1 MRAKRSGQA
10 AKIRRRRW
18 GVVALVLAGLALC
31 LLAALPVQAARN
43 TKKYC
48 FPLDTAVWRISDVY
62 GKRIDPFTG
71 KPAFHSGLD
80 LACAEG
86 TAVRAVQDGVVT
98 AAAYSPS
105 YGNHLRILHPD
116 GCETRYAHL
125 QYLYVRPGEV
135 VQAGQTLGTV
145 GQTGRA
151 TGAHLHLELWQQ
163 LAVGHQAV
171 VAHGTAHGF
180 GDGGVKRRGHHVFAG
195 VAGGGGAAGQGGS
208 DALGAVFILG
218 GGLANGLDRGSGMV
232 GLADQLGHFV
242 ELHLIHQV
250 VPGVGLTILQGDGA
264 VQRHADEVIQI
275 LGKNKLW

>member
-1 MRAKRSGQA
+1 MRAKRGGQA

-48 FPLDTAVWRISDVY
+48 FPLDTAVWRVSDVY

-71 KPAFHSGLD
+71 KAAFHQGLD
-80 LACAEG
+80 LACAAG

-163 LAVGHQAV
+163 GAACDHLPVIEVTMTGFCMRTAGERLSPRQRFVLAVAGPAVNFALAGVWAVRLAQA
-171 VAHGTAHGF
+171 ATIRGSAFWAANLLTGLFNLLPIPPLDGAQMAAYAGALWRQKYGKCTQPAGNDCKTGTF
-180 GDGGVKRRGHHVFAG
+180 GVK
-195 VAGGGGAAGQGGS
+195 
-208 DALGAVFILG
+208 
-218 GGLANGLDRGSGMV
+218 
-232 GLADQLGHFV
+232 
-242 ELHLIHQV
+242 
-250 VPGVGLTILQGDGA
+250 
-264 VQRHADEVIQI
+264 
-275 LGKNKLW
+275 

>member
-1 MRAKRSGQA
+1 MKMAGTWLLGVTEQCLLWLGGQWVWTTRWKGLEKGPRAVLSA
-10 AKIRRRRW
+10 A
-18 GVVALVLAGLALC
+18 GVLVLAGLALC

-48 FPLDTAVWRISDVY
+48 FRLDTAVWRISDVY

-71 KPAFHSGLD
+71 KAAFHQGLD
-80 LACAEG
+80 LACAAG
-86 TAVRAVQDGVVT
+86 TAVRAVQGGVVT

-163 LAVGHQAV
+163 
-171 VAHGTAHGF
+171 
-180 GDGGVKRRGHHVFAG
+180 
-195 VAGGGGAAGQGGS
+195 GAAC
-208 DALGAVFILG
+208 DPAALLENA
-218 GGLANGLDRGSGMV
+218 
-232 GLADQLGHFV
+232 
-242 ELHLIHQV
+242 
-250 VPGVGLTILQGDGA
+250 P
-264 VQRHADEVIQI
+264 
-275 LGKNKLW
+275 

>member
-1 MRAKRSGQA
+1 MYAGKTERTGSKNTQTAVGRCGAGAGRAGTLPAGCTTGAGRAEYEK
-10 AKIRRRRW
+10 
-18 GVVALVLAGLALC
+18 VL
-31 LLAALPVQAARN
+31 
-43 TKKYC
+43 

-71 KPAFHSGLD
+71 KAAFHQGLD
-80 LACAEG
+80 LACAAG

-163 LAVGHQAV
+163 
-171 VAHGTAHGF
+171 
-180 GDGGVKRRGHHVFAG
+180 
-195 VAGGGGAAGQGGS
+195 GAAC
-208 DALGAVFILG
+208 DPAALLETA
-218 GGLANGLDRGSGMV
+218 
-232 GLADQLGHFV
+232 
-242 ELHLIHQV
+242 
-250 VPGVGLTILQGDGA
+250 P
-264 VQRHADEVIQI
+264 
-275 LGKNKLW
+275 

>member
-1 MRAKRSGQA
+1 MRVKRSGQA

-18 GVVALVLAGLALC
+18 GIMALVLAGLALC

-43 TKKYC
+43 TR
-48 FPLDTAVWRISDVY
+48 T
-62 GKRIDPFTG
+62 DPFTG
-71 KPAFHSGLD
+71 KSAFHRGLD
-80 LACAEG
+80 LACAAG
-86 TAVRAVQDGVVT
+86 TAVQAVQGGVVT

-163 LAVGHQAV
+163 
-171 VAHGTAHGF
+171 
-180 GDGGVKRRGHHVFAG
+180 
-195 VAGGGGAAGQGGS
+195 GAAC
-208 DALGAVFILG
+208 DPAALLENA
-218 GGLANGLDRGSGMV
+218 
-232 GLADQLGHFV
+232 
-242 ELHLIHQV
+242 
-250 VPGVGLTILQGDGA
+250 P
-264 VQRHADEVIQI
+264 
-275 LGKNKLW
+275 

>member
-1 MRAKRSGQA
+1 M
-10 AKIRRRRW
+10 
-18 GVVALVLAGLALC
+18 
-31 LLAALPVQAARN
+31 ARG
-43 TKKYC
+43 
-48 FPLDTAVWRISDVY
+48 F
-62 GKRIDPFTG
+62 DPFTG

-163 LAVGHQAV
+163 
-171 VAHGTAHGF
+171 
-180 GDGGVKRRGHHVFAG
+180 
-195 VAGGGGAAGQGGS
+195 GAAC
-208 DALGAVFILG
+208 DPAALLE
-218 GGLANGLDRGSGMV
+218 N
-232 GLADQLGHFV
+232 
-242 ELHLIHQV
+242 
-250 VPGVGLTILQGDGA
+250 VP
-264 VQRHADEVIQI
+264 
-275 LGKNKLW
+275 

>member
-1 MRAKRSGQA
+1 MRAKRSGQT

-18 GVVALVLAGLALC
+18 GVLALVLAGLALC

-48 FPLDTAVWRISDVY
+48 FPLDTVVWRISDAY

-71 KPAFHSGLD
+71 KPAFHSGID
-80 LACAEG
+80 LACAAG
-86 TAVRAVQDGVVT
+86 TAVQAVQEGVVT

-116 GCETRYAHL
+116 GCETHYAHL
-125 QYLYVRPGEV
+125 QYLYVRQGEV

-163 LAVGHQAV
+163 
-171 VAHGTAHGF
+171 
-180 GDGGVKRRGHHVFAG
+180 
-195 VAGGGGAAGQGGS
+195 GAAC
-208 DALGAVFILG
+208 DPAALLENA
-218 GGLANGLDRGSGMV
+218 
-232 GLADQLGHFV
+232 
-242 ELHLIHQV
+242 
-250 VPGVGLTILQGDGA
+250 P
-264 VQRHADEVIQI
+264 
-275 LGKNKLW
+275 

>member
-1 MRAKRSGQA
+1 M
-10 AKIRRRRW
+10 
-18 GVVALVLAGLALC
+18 LAGMALC

-80 LACAEG
+80 LSCAEG
-86 TAVRAVQDGVVT
+86 TAVRAVQDGVV
-98 AAAYSPS
+98 
-105 YGNHLRILHPD
+105 PD

-163 LAVGHQAV
+163 
-171 VAHGTAHGF
+171 
-180 GDGGVKRRGHHVFAG
+180 
-195 VAGGGGAAGQGGS
+195 GAAC
-208 DALGAVFILG
+208 DPAALLETA
-218 GGLANGLDRGSGMV
+218 
-232 GLADQLGHFV
+232 
-242 ELHLIHQV
+242 
-250 VPGVGLTILQGDGA
+250 P
-264 VQRHADEVIQI
+264 
-275 LGKNKLW
+275 

>member
-10 AKIRRRRW
+10 AKMRRRRW

-71 KPAFHSGLD
+71 KAAFHQGID
-80 LACAEG
+80 LACAAG
-86 TAVRAVQDGVVT
+86 TAVRAVQGGVVT

-135 VQAGQTLGTV
+135 VQTGQMLGTV

-163 LAVGHQAV
+163 
-171 VAHGTAHGF
+171 GTAC
-180 GDGGVKRRGHHVFAG
+180 DPASLLET
-195 VAGGGGAAGQGGS
+195 A
-208 DALGAVFILG
+208 
-218 GGLANGLDRGSGMV
+218 
-232 GLADQLGHFV
+232 
-242 ELHLIHQV
+242 
-250 VPGVGLTILQGDGA
+250 P
-264 VQRHADEVIQI
+264 
-275 LGKNKLW
+275 

>member
-43 TKKYC
+43 MKKYC

-62 GKRIDPFTG
+62 GKRTDPFTG
-71 KPAFHSGLD
+71 KAAFHQGLD
-80 LACAEG
+80 LACAAG
-86 TAVRAVQDGVVT
+86 TAVRAV
-98 AAAYSPS
+98 
-105 YGNHLRILHPD
+105 RILHPD

-163 LAVGHQAV
+163 
-171 VAHGTAHGF
+171 GTAC
-180 GDGGVKRRGHHVFAG
+180 DP
-195 VAGGGGAAGQGGS
+195 AA
-208 DALGAVFILG
+208 LLE
-218 GGLANGLDRGSGMV
+218 N
-232 GLADQLGHFV
+232 
-242 ELHLIHQV
+242 
-250 VPGVGLTILQGDGA
+250 VP
-264 VQRHADEVIQI
+264 
-275 LGKNKLW
+275 

>member
-1 MRAKRSGQA
+1 MRANRATGSKT
-10 AKIRRRRW
+10 RRRHC
-18 GVVALVLAGLALC
+18 GVVALVLAGWHSACWLHYRC
-31 LLAALPVQAARN
+31 RPRGIR
-43 TKKYC
+43 KKYC
-48 FPLDTAVWRISDVY
+48 FPLDTAVWRITDAY
-62 GKRIDPFTG
+62 GARTDPFTG

-163 LAVGHQAV
+163 
-171 VAHGTAHGF
+171 
-180 GDGGVKRRGHHVFAG
+180 
-195 VAGGGGAAGQGGS
+195 GAAC
-208 DALGAVFILG
+208 DPAALLETA
-218 GGLANGLDRGSGMV
+218 
-232 GLADQLGHFV
+232 
-242 ELHLIHQV
+242 
-250 VPGVGLTILQGDGA
+250 P
-264 VQRHADEVIQI
+264 
-275 LGKNKLW
+275 

>member
-1 MRAKRSGQA
+1 M
-10 AKIRRRRW
+10 
-18 GVVALVLAGLALC
+18 ALVLAGLALC

-43 TKKYC
+43 TKKCC

-71 KPAFHSGLD
+71 KPAFHQGLD
-80 LACAEG
+80 LACAAG
-86 TAVRAVQDGVVT
+86 TAVRAVQGGVVT

-135 VQAGQTLGTV
+135 VQTGQTLGTV

-163 LAVGHQAV
+163 
-171 VAHGTAHGF
+171 
-180 GDGGVKRRGHHVFAG
+180 
-195 VAGGGGAAGQGGS
+195 GAAC
-208 DALGAVFILG
+208 DPAALLENA
-218 GGLANGLDRGSGMV
+218 
-232 GLADQLGHFV
+232 
-242 ELHLIHQV
+242 
-250 VPGVGLTILQGDGA
+250 P
-264 VQRHADEVIQI
+264 
-275 LGKNKLW
+275 